1 MQGVLGGSSR
11 FIALVLATAFCSAM
25 LSAPALSIS
34 LGIAPSVT
42 DLGDVSAGSKYIVD
56 FYIITDYDSDMS
68 ASLKTTPIGSDFL
81 DPARFRGS
89 YRFIPALA
97 SEEDITGWMKYIENP
112 VVIKPEK
119 RTYSLKDG
127 SYVIANKRATAIL
140 DIPADAEPGYHA
152 AYIEPRP
159 GISVYGKGLGTTLIA
174 VARMI
179 VVFNVDGNPARS
191 GAISSFSSQ
200 RNDYAT
206 EQIKIM
212 FENTGTQTLIAKG
225 TDIRVYD
232 NGKLI
237 GTLTTN
243 FRSVSPGETAELDA
257 NWNVVAVDPG
267 QYEIRATVSWTTG
280 EAYREGVVDVHPAPA
295 RPLPSGEIIKIPSG
309 FPYWIVI
316 AVVIVIGIIIYRRR
330 R

>member
-1 MQGVLGGSSR
+1 MQGVLGISSR
-11 FIALVLATAFCSAM
+11 LVVIILTMAFCSAM
-25 LSAPALSIS
+25 FSAPGFSIS

-68 ASLKTTPIGSDFL
+68 ASLKATQIGSEFL

-89 YRFIPALA
+89 YRFVPSFA
-97 SEEDITGWMKYIENP
+97 SEEDITGWLRYIENP

-119 RTYSLKDG
+119 MTYSLKDG
-127 SYVIANKRATAIL
+127 SYVIANKRATIIL
-140 DIPADAEPGYHA
+140 DIPTDAEPGYHA
-152 AYIEPRP
+152 AYVEPVP
-159 GISVYGKGLGTTLIA
+159 GVSIYGKGLGTTLIA

-179 VVFNVDGNPARS
+179 LVFNVDGNPARS
-191 GAISSFSSQ
+191 GAIKSFGSQ
-200 RNDYAT
+200 RIDYAT
-206 EQIKIM
+206 EQVKIM

-225 TDIRVYD
+225 SGINVYRS
-232 NGKLI
+232 GELV

-243 FRSVSPGETAELDA
+243 FRSVRPGETAELDA
-257 NWNVVAVDPG
+257 NWNVVDVEPG
-267 QYEIRATVSWTTG
+267 QYGIRATVSWTTG

-295 RPLPSGEIIKIPSG
+295 RPLPVGEIVKIPSG

-316 AVVIVIGIIIYRRR
+316 AVVIVIGVIIYRRR